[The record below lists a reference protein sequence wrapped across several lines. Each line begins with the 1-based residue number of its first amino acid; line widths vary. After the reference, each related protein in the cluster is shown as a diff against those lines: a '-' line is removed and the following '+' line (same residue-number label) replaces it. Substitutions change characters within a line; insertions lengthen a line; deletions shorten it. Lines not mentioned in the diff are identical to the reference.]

1 MSAASAVQARESIAT
16 AGADPWKRVEELGGE
31 LTVELPLPKCTARKF
46 LAMARGS
53 VLPSG
58 WKVGSEVPLRLNGTV
73 IAWCD
78 FEVVFDHLA
87 VRITELG

>member
-1 MSAASAVQARESIAT
+1 MVNAKPDPWEAVQ
-16 AGADPWKRVEELGGE
+16 ELSAE
-31 LTVELPLPKCTARKF
+31 LSVELPLPKCTVRKF
-46 LAMARGS
+46 LAMAGGS

-58 WKVGSEVPLRLNGTV
+58 WKVGAEVPLRVNGTV

-78 FEVVFDHLA
+78 FEVVFDRLA